1 MARTNSRTNK
11 GKNVNEMIQGN
22 EVAAFAPVI
31 GVAYNTDKVAKF
43 NTALPTMND
52 GKGPLCFIA
61 VTAFKGSFEDEVID
75 QLDAVLENVEE
86 YDKKKHG
93 DYKDYLADCD
103 HIQLSG
109 HLVTNT
115 WEDRKKNKHTNI
127 EIVADMIDIE
137 EA

>member
-1 MARTNSRTNK
+1 MARTSK
-11 GKNVNEMIQGN
+11 KEKKANEMIQGN
-22 EVAAFAPVI
+22 EVALIAPVTGI
-31 GVAYNTDKVAKF
+31 VYNTDKVAKF
-43 NTALPTMND
+43 NTALPTMNND
-52 GKGPLCFIA
+52 KGPLCFTS
-61 VTAFKGSFEDEVID
+61 VTVFKGSFEDEVID

-86 YDKKKHG
+86 YDKKKHK

-115 WEDRKKNKHTNI
+115 WEDKKKNKHTNI

>member
-1 MARTNSRTNK
+1 MARTSKKKT
-11 GKNVNEMIQGN
+11 NEMVQGN
-22 EVAAFAPVI
+22 EVAAFAPVT
-31 GVAYNTDKVAKF
+31 GVVYNTEKVAKF

-52 GKGPLCFIA
+52 DKGPLCFTA
-61 VTAFKGSFEDEVID
+61 VTVFKGSFEDDIID

-86 YDKKKHG
+86 YDKKKHI

-115 WEDRKKNKHTNI
+115 WEDKKKNKHTNI